1 LPGGT
6 IAGARGRA
14 YRAARRTGAPRVTPA
29 NLAEM
34 IATQPS
40 APHGPYSRVL
50 IVDDEESLRKVLR
63 LGLAADGYDVRE
75 AADGE
80 AALDM
85 LGSWAPDVIVSDLL
99 MPGVDGIELLR
110 RAKAADDTLG
120 FIVLTGVGTTA
131 EAVQALR
138 LNADDYLLKPYDVA
152 ELSISVARAL
162 ERRALVRQ
170 NRFYQQCLELRVA
183 QLGQQLER
191 ITADALISLAGAVE
205 ARDGYTGAHLE
216 RVTRYAQAVGG
227 ALELSR
233 DQLRTLWIGALL
245 HDIGK
250 ISIPDRILNKPSA
263 LSLDE
268 LAVMRQHPRLG
279 AAILEQSA
287 FLATAVPA
295 VLHHHERWDGGGY
308 PAGLSEGEIPIEARV
323 LAVAD
328 AYDAIVSDRAY
339 RARRSEE
346 TAMEE
351 LWRCR
356 GTQFDPAVVDAFTS
370 ARGDGFPEPMAP
382 RFWHND
388 LLRAGLA

>member
-1 LPGGT
+1 
-6 IAGARGRA
+6 
-14 YRAARRTGAPRVTPA
+14 
-29 NLAEM
+29 M
-34 IATQPS
+34 IATLPT
-40 APHGPYSRVL
+40 APHGPYSRIL

-75 AADGE
+75 AEDGE

-85 LGSWAPDVIVSDLL
+85 LASWAPDVIVSDLL

-110 RAKAADDTLG
+110 RAKEADDTLG

-131 EAVQALR
+131 EAIKALR
-138 LNADDYLLKPYDVA
+138 LNADDYLLKPYDVT
-152 ELSISVARAL
+152 ELSISVSRAL
-162 ERRALVRQ
+162 ERRRLVRQ

-250 ISIPDRILNKPSA
+250 ISLPDRILNKPSA
-263 LSLDE
+263 LSTDE
-268 LAVMRQHPRLG
+268 MEVMRQHPRLG
-279 AAILEQSA
+279 AAILEQST
-287 FLATAVPA
+287 FLAAAVPA

-308 PAGLSEGEIPIEARV
+308 PAGLTQGEIPIEARV

-339 RARRSEE
+339 RRRQSEE

-351 LWRCR
+351 LWRCS
-356 GTQFDPAVVDAFTS
+356 GSQFDPEVVEAFT
-370 ARGDGFPEPMAP
+370 AVRGEGFPEPVAP
-382 RFWHND
+382 RFWHSD
-388 LLRAGLA
+388 LLSGSVQ